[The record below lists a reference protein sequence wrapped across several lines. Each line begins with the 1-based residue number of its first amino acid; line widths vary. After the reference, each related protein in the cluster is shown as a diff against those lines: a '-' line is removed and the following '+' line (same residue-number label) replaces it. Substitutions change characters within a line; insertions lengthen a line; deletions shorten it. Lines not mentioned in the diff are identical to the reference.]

1 MTSRAARPAEP
12 VGRYPVG
19 VARRTAALA
28 LTLVGVVTGTA
39 HAAQPS
45 LFRVGA
51 AARSIDP
58 NTPVYAGGFS
68 LSPPLT
74 KLHDPLQVRAFYI
87 SNGHTALAFVV
98 VDAQGYFSGYEEG
111 QDLGQLA
118 DRLDAARAASAA
130 GGVKMTD
137 ADIIEQATHSHAAAT
152 LEGIWGPV
160 PLKYLQ
166 LVHDQVVSAVA
177 GAAAAARPAYV
188 QFATIG
194 DQNIVG
200 STINQDNYQ
209 GWVTDIQLSI
219 LRAVDPR
226 TGATIAT
233 FASVPTHGA
242 QVCGE
247 CLGILSADYFGAVRM
262 ALDRQ
267 LGGVNVVGPALL
279 GRQESPV
286 ETTGIANMEWLAGVV
301 DNDLLEA
308 LAHAHWITSSR
319 LSAVQSTLQIPADN
333 VALLGLNEAW
343 KLSPAQR
350 EQEAQA
356 TGIYPIDRADRP
368 PFRQGALLGTW
379 LTALRIG
386 DVAFLSMPG
395 EPFPEVRLGI
405 VQQTDAKT
413 VVALSKGQDD
423 FGYFYPAYDYVFPE
437 AYNSDHLIF
446 NVAPQLGDQVI
457 AAQVANMKAL
467 GFGARPMLS
476 MPLANDYFAKLQPG
490 LQTMASAPTGDAG
503 ADGVFTTKLQAIFM
517 PASITDAPLAGQVHW
532 DFGQVPDSTADTGY
546 ISVGQDYGQTGQGVH
561 GRAVFE
567 HSFRPGSYRVT
578 ATAHDTSGN
587 KLSWTIAVR
596 VFPRLRVSCRGRVWG
611 GEGTVVRRTW
621 RRVGRY
627 RVLSVLDAAGGT
639 ATVRCR

>member
-1 MTSRAARPAEP
+1 VG
-12 VGRYPVG
+12 VGRKFILA
-19 VARRTAALA
+19 VAVFFCAAGGA
-28 LTLVGVVTGTA
+28 SA
-39 HAAQPS
+39 KPA

-51 AARSIDP
+51 AVRSIAP
-58 NTPVYAGGFS
+58 VVPVYAGGFS
-68 LSPPLT
+68 LSPPIT
-74 KLHDPLQVRAFYI
+74 REHDPLQVRAFYI

-98 VDAQGYFSGYEEG
+98 VDAQGYFSGYQEG

-118 DRLDAARAASAA
+118 DRIDAARAASVS

-160 PLKYLQ
+160 PIKYLQ

-177 GAAAAARPAYV
+177 AAAAAARPAYV
-188 QFATIG
+188 QFGTIG

-242 QVCGE
+242 HVCGQ
-247 CLGILSADYFGAVRM
+247 CLKILSADYFGAVRM

-267 LGGVNVVGPALL
+267 LGGINVVGPALL

-286 ETTGIANMEWLAGVV
+286 ETTGIANMEWIAGVI

-308 LAHAHWITSSR
+308 LAHAYWITSPQ
-319 LSAVQSTLQIPADN
+319 LAAVQTTLQYPASN
-333 VALLGLNEAW
+333 VALLALDSAW
-343 KLSPAQR
+343 HLSDAQKA
-350 EQEAQA
+350 QEAQT

-368 PFRQGALLGTW
+368 PFETGNVLTTW
-379 LTALRIG
+379 LTAFRIG

-395 EPFPEVRLGI
+395 EPFPEVRLAI
-405 VQQTDAKT
+405 VQQTDART

-423 FGYFYPAYDYVFPE
+423 FGYFFPAFDYVFPE

-457 AAQVANMKAL
+457 ASQVQNMRAL
-467 GFGARPMLS
+467 GFGTRSVLDT
-476 MPLANDYFAKLQPG
+476 PLANNYFAKLQPG
-490 LQTMASAPTGDAG
+490 LQTMASPPTGDAG
-503 ADGVFTTKLQAIFM
+503 PNGRFTSTLQAIFM
-517 PASITDAPLAGQVHW
+517 PASITDPQLAGQVHW
-532 DFGQVPDSTADTGY
+532 DFGDFTHADTGY
-546 ISVGQDYGQTGQGVH
+546 IQVGQDWGQTGQAVH
-561 GRAVFE
+561 GVARFE
-567 HSFRPGSYRVT
+567 HSWAPGTYHVI
-578 ATAHDTSGN
+578 ATAHDTAGN
-587 KLSWTIAVR
+587 PMSWTITVR
-596 VFPRLRVSCRGRVWG
+596 VFPQLHVNCRGRVWG
-611 GEGTVVRRTW
+611 GEGTVLRRSW
-621 RRVGRY
+621 HRVGRF

-639 ATVRCR
+639 ATARCR

>member
-1 MTSRAARPAEP
+1 MRVA
-12 VGRYPVG
+12 GRI
-19 VARRTAALA
+19 AALA
-28 LTLVGVVTGTA
+28 LTLLC
-39 HAAQPS
+39 AAAASARAAVRPA

-51 AARSIDP
+51 AVRSIDP

-68 LSPPLT
+68 LSPPIT
-74 KLHDPLQVRAFYI
+74 KVHDPLQVRAFYI

-98 VDAQGYFSGYEEG
+98 VDAQGYFAGYEEG

-118 DRLDAARAASAA
+118 DRVDAARAASTA

-160 PLKYLQ
+160 PLTYLQ
-166 LVHDQVVSAVA
+166 LVHDQVVSAVS
-177 GAAAAARPAYV
+177 AAAASARPAYV
-188 QFATIG
+188 QFGTLG

-233 FASVPTHGA
+233 FANVPTHGA

-267 LGGVNVVGPALL
+267 LGGINVVGPALL

-286 ETTGIANMEWLAGVV
+286 ETTGVANMEWLGGVV

-308 LAHAHWITSSR
+308 LGHADWITSSN
-319 LSAVQSTLQIPADN
+319 LAAVQSTLQIPADN

-350 EQEAQA
+350 EQEAKQ

-368 PFRQGALLGTW
+368 PFREGPVLGTW
-379 LTALRIG
+379 LTAFRVG
-386 DVAFLSMPG
+386 DIAFLSMPG

-405 VQQTDAKT
+405 VQQTNART
-413 VVALSKGQDD
+413 VVALSKAQDD
-423 FGYFYPAYDYVFPE
+423 FGYFFPAYDYVFPE

-457 AAQVANMKAL
+457 AAQVANMRAL

-476 MPLANDYFAKLQPG
+476 APLANNYFAKLQPG

-503 ADGVFTTKLQAIFM
+503 PGGLFTTRLQAIYM
-517 PASITDAPLAGQVHW
+517 PASVTDPQLAGQVHW
-532 DFGQVPDSTADTGY
+532 DFGGVPDSTADTGY
-546 ISVGQDYGQTGQGVH
+546 IEVGQDYGQTGQGIH
-561 GRAVFE
+561 GTALVE
-567 HSFRPGSYRVT
+567 HSFRRGTYHVT
-578 ATAHDTSGN
+578 ATAHDTAGDP
-587 KLSWTIAVR
+587 LSWTITVR
-596 VFPRLRVSCRGRVWG
+596 VFPQLHVACSGRVWG
-611 GEGTVVRRTW
+611 GEGTVLRRTW
-621 RRVGRY
+621 RRAGRHTVI
-627 RVLSVLDAAGGT
+627 RVLDAAGGT
-639 ATVRCR
+639 ATARCK